1 MTSFYGERKVDRI
14 IDAPKNDS
22 RMTVSYIIVNND
34 SLGGGGFGEV
44 FLVQKEKENVGD
56 QQENQPLFAMK
67 RIKKDGIINDKNKL
81 HRVLTEIKIH
91 RSLNNKYICKYEH
104 SFEDKNSIY
113 ILMEYCEKK
122 SLDDYLKTRKTLTEY
137 ETRYYMYQV
146 LLALKYLRRQK
157 VIHRDLTIANLFMKD
172 YKTIKIGDFG
182 LSYKETENEEKQDLI
197 CGTQGY
203 FTPESRNSKY
213 SYKTDIFD
221 FGVCIYHLMTGNTLF
236 KDSIS
241 SYDSIQKHEI
251 IYDDKTKFSSEVK
264 DLFNRIFVMENTR
277 IDLEEIYQHSF
288 FNKGEGLIDVD
299 FPDFFK
305 IPKKDFDE
313 KIKALEQKV
322 KMTNVSC
329 FPRKNTLSRDG
340 NYNYSNNKNGNES
353 KQTNNKSL
361 NESTQGN
368 TNNKSRELGLNDSIK
383 NIGVTSNKKLI
394 DLSRNKFSLN
404 IADNSENSDD
414 ISNNLDKNKRIRV
427 SLKIKKDDE
436 EKIDKDKNSRKKG
449 GNKKLTFLLSD
460 ESKSKRDKIINESLK
475 EDNNL
480 REKLE
485 QNLEKL
491 KKDNKII
498 NKNFSDEPNTFKLRQ
513 STKSLD
519 MNICEE
525 EEEKKEE
532 QKEEE
537 KEKEIKEEEEE
548 EEEKGD
554 IYILKIIEISEKYG
568 IAYELSNKDIGIL
581 FNDFSHITKF
591 KKIKNLVYYLNNNI
605 QKRIVLPLKNERDAD
620 LVNKIYYL
628 GYIIDELKRKK
639 NKKKSNNN
647 DMEENKNNNSNNN
660 SNNSSFDSKII
671 DENNVKIHKKNVYLM
686 KYKKNSYAYFF
697 ILSNKTI
704 QIDYYD
710 GVKII
715 FSCHDNKKIIYI
727 NKKGI
732 ITNFELKDNEDFA
745 NFKCEDP
752 KINKRIK
759 YAIKEIKK

>member
-1 MTSFYGERKVDRI
+1 MSSYYGERKLDRI
-14 IDAPKNDS
+14 YDAPKNDS
-22 RMTVSYIIVNND
+22 RITVSYIIVNND

-44 FLVQKEKENVGD
+44 FLVQKENVGD

-137 ETRYYMYQV
+137 ETRYYMFQV

-241 SYDSIQKHEI
+241 SYESIQKHEI
-251 IYDDKTKFSSEVK
+251 FYDDKTKFSSEAK

-277 IDLEEIYQHSF
+277 IDLDEIYKHSF
-288 FNKGEGLIDVD
+288 FNEGKGLIDVD

-313 KIKALEQKV
+313 RIKALEQNV

-340 NYNYSNNKNGNES
+340 NYNYSNNKNANES

-368 TNNKSRELGLNDSIK
+368 SNNKSRELGDSIK
-383 NIGVTSNKKLI
+383 NIGITSNKKLI
-394 DLSRNKFSLN
+394 DLSKNKFNLN
-404 IADNSENSDD
+404 TVDNSENNDD
-414 ISNNLDKNKRIRV
+414 TQNNLDKNKRIRA
-427 SLKIKKDDE
+427 SLKIKKEDE
-436 EKIDKDKNSRKKG
+436 DKIDKDKNSRKRL
-449 GNKKLTFLLSD
+449 GNKKLTFLLSE
-460 ESKSKRDKIINESLK
+460 ESKSKKDKIINETIK
-475 EDNNL
+475 EDNL

-498 NKNFSDEPNTFKLRQ
+498 NKTISEEPSTFKLRQ

-525 EEEKKEE
+525 EEETKEE
-532 QKEEE
+532 KKE
-537 KEKEIKEEEEE
+537 KEKEKEKKIIEEEKE

-568 IAYELSNKDIGIL
+568 IAYKLSNKDIGIL

-591 KKIKNLVYYLNNNI
+591 KKIKNLIYYVNNNI
-605 QKRIVLPLKNERDAD
+605 QKKIILPLNDERDED

-628 GYIIDELKRKK
+628 GYIIDELRRKK
-639 NKKKSNNN
+639 HKKKSNNN
-647 DMEENKNNNSNNN
+647 DMEENKNNNSNSN
-660 SNNSSFDSKII
+660 SSSFDSKII
-671 DENNVKIHKKNVYLM
+671 DENSLKIHKKNVYLM

-704 QIDYYD
+704 QIDYFD

-715 FSCHDNKKIIYI
+715 FSCHNNKKIIYI

-732 ITNFELKDNEDFA
+732 ISNFELKDNEDFD
-745 NFKCEDP
+745 NFKCGDP